1 MKTII
6 YILLGLIVVIVAYMF
21 FFQTLIDNVFYDN
34 STSIKKNIKDNDGDD
49 YEDQDDDDGYIIN
62 RVVYFNNK
70 LAIKLS
76 SAEIKASNIVVS
88 KLKKG
93 KILINEDVNSISIEY
108 KNLFNLVNKYDL
120 LEIEL
125 GKKKINKEYIEKKY
139 LRLKSLYEEQGS
151 IALKDLEEEN
161 FILQLIKS
169 EFNSIKKNMDF
180 LMSEIKLLYGNIIV
194 DDILSKR
201 QIFNSLINNHSS
213 LLIIENIDLD
223 LEDNKYKFN
232 NEELIFLNTYNGNSN
247 LRGNVGMF
255 FLKNKKISTN
265 RKVIVTRETE
275 EWITGYLIPKSSL
288 VYHDGKVWAYFKEND
303 EIFSKTE
310 ISNFYIIDD
319 KNVLTNNEIVNLN
332 IVVFGAQTL
341 LAEEFRSQIM
351 QEDDD

>member
-139 LRLKSLYEEQGS
+139 LRLKSLYEE
-151 IALKDLEEEN
+151 
-161 FILQLIKS
+161 ILI
-169 EFNSIKKNMDF
+169 
-180 LMSEIKLLYGNIIV
+180 
-194 DDILSKR
+194 
-201 QIFNSLINNHSS
+201 
-213 LLIIENIDLD
+213 
-223 LEDNKYKFN
+223 
-232 NEELIFLNTYNGNSN
+232 
-247 LRGNVGMF
+247 
-255 FLKNKKISTN
+255 
-265 RKVIVTRETE
+265 
-275 EWITGYLIPKSSL
+275 
-288 VYHDGKVWAYFKEND
+288 
-303 EIFSKTE
+303 
-310 ISNFYIIDD
+310 
-319 KNVLTNNEIVNLN
+319 LN
-332 IVVFGAQTL
+332 IFFQ
-341 LAEEFRSQIM
+341 
-351 QEDDD
+351 